1 MPRSKPT
8 TPKARARRPS
18 PNGANGRGPRGRFAK
33 GNPGGPGN
41 PYAKRTGDIRNAF
54 VEAVTLDDVQA
65 IVRALVR
72 KAKKGDVIAARE
84 VFDRL
89 VGKAT
94 IMVEPGDDAGGQQ
107 GGVVIYLPD
116 NGRGDADPVQL
127 PTDQMPKNR
136 WPTQ

>member
-1 MPRSKPT
+1 MPRGKPT

-18 PNGANGRGPRGRFAK
+18 PNGANGRGPKGRFAK

-41 PYAKRTGDIRNAF
+41 PYAKRTADIRAAF
-54 VEAVTLDDVQA
+54 TEAVTVDDLQA
-65 IVRALVR
+65 IVKALVR

-94 IMVEPGDDAGGQQ
+94 VMIEPTQDGTSQQ
-107 GGVVIYLPD
+107 SGVVIYLPD
-116 NGRGDADPVQL
+116 NGRGDADAVLL
-127 PTDQMPKNR
+127 PPNQMPKNR
-136 WPTQ
+136 